1 MSSALESITNSV
13 EQKTQPNTVA
23 NGVNSAVPQ
32 EDVKSI
38 NDTNSNHINKEVDLS
53 TLEQRSL
60 NPERFLYT
68 ELVKAHLGD
77 KAAIVIDTLIGLG
90 RLTARELA
98 QKIPNMKIKLIK
110 TTLVSLI
117 QLRCIRHLDEFT
129 PHGKKMTYYYYNE
142 DGLLILLYSGLIIEE
157 IKNRLPQTEVL
168 DGMDAGIEKSAS
180 RIVQTVISLG
190 SLSLGDYLSSVNPD
204 VDQFEIISTFVK
216 LCEMGFLIPLNK
228 LHYTPI
234 NDLWNLL
241 YDKEYRAIPRNS
253 TLSDLKKRQEAK
265 GKAKIQFLS
274 LMNSS
279 NDLSKILV
287 VDNKTSLRTV
297 KKHIPLTF
305 NLERFLKTRRSKNLI
320 QFAKS
325 RIGITAAL
333 VYKSALR
340 LTEQKSPTL
349 VDPFSYTGL
358 LEDLDEANT
367 FKDER
372 DLGDEKTPGLAF
384 NAVDLAKHL
393 PSDIDLRGSLTGIH
407 KRDKNSN
414 NNNNKRPNETALNNA
429 PKKMKTEDGFLI
441 PSLPDHLIHDA
452 DKMNEAEEDGDEDGD
467 DESHDL
473 DFDEDDNDP
482 HSVVLVNAHLRLLS
496 TSSIPFLRESK
507 PGVFYI
513 PFTKL
518 MPILRSSMYDYII
531 SSTLGPSAM
540 RIRRCVI
547 NNKLASEKV
556 INSTAL
562 MREKDIRSTIAS
574 LVKYNVVE
582 IQEVPRTVDRSAA
595 RAVFLFRSKEDHS
608 YRFMKQNLAWNIA
621 NLLYKKETLK
631 EQNETLLT
639 KANRD
644 DVKGREAELLL
655 PSELN
660 QLKMIKE
667 RELNSYVRITRLLS
681 LWEVYNFI

>member
-1 MSSALESITNSV
+1 MNSALESITNSV
-13 EQKTQPNTVA
+13 EQKPSNTG
-23 NGVNSAVPQ
+23 NGKPVQ
-32 EDVKSI
+32 EDVKAIDSTAQ
-38 NDTNSNHINKEVDLS
+38 NGKQVDLS

-68 ELVKAHLGD
+68 ELVKAHLGE
-77 KAAIVIDTLIGLG
+77 KAAMVIDTLVGLG

-98 QKIPNMKIKLIK
+98 QKIPSMDIKTIK
-110 TTLVSLI
+110 TTLVALI
-117 QLRCIRHLDEFT
+117 QLRCIRHLDET
-129 PHGKKMTYYYYNE
+129 NPHGKRFTYYYYNE
-142 DGLLILLYSGLIIEE
+142 DGLLMLLYSGQIIEE
-157 IKNRLPQTEVL
+157 IKTRLPQTE
-168 DGMDAGIEKSAS
+168 DMNSGREKSAS
-180 RIVQTVISLG
+180 RIVETVLSLG
-190 SLSLGDYLSSVNPD
+190 SLSLDDYLATVDPQ

-234 NDLWNLL
+234 NDLWTML
-241 YDKEYRAIPRNS
+241 YDKEYIAIPRNS

-265 GKAKIQFLS
+265 GKAKIQFLN

-297 KKHIPLTF
+297 KRHIPLTF
-305 NLERFLKTRRSKNLI
+305 NLERFLKTRRTKNLI

-325 RIGITAAL
+325 RTGITSAL
-333 VYKSALR
+333 VYKAALR
-340 LTEQKSPTL
+340 LTEQKSPNL
-349 VDPFSYTGL
+349 VDPFTYTGL
-358 LEDLDEANT
+358 LEDLDEAIT

-372 DLGDEKTPGLAF
+372 DLADEKTPGLTF

-393 PSDIDLRGSLTGIH
+393 PQNIDLRGSLTGIH
-407 KRDKNSN
+407 KRDKNNNTNKRTNENKLN
-414 NNNNKRPNETALNNA
+414 NNP
-429 PKKMKTEDGFLI
+429 PKKLKTEDGFVI
-441 PSLPDHLIHDA
+441 PPLPDHLIHDM
-452 DKMNEAEEDGDEDGD
+452 DKNNEPEDDEDEEDDTN
-467 DESHDL
+467 HDF
-473 DFDEDDNDP
+473 DFDENDDDP
-482 HSVVLVNAHLRLLS
+482 HSVVLVNSHLRLLS
-496 TSSIPFLRESK
+496 TSSVPFLRECK

-518 MPILRSSMYDYII
+518 MPVLRSSMYDYII

-540 RIRRCVI
+540 RIRRCVTD
-547 NNKLASEKV
+547 NKLASEKV

-562 MREKDIRSTIAS
+562 MREKDIRSTISS
-574 LVKYNVVE
+574 LIKYNVLE

-639 KANRD
+639 KTKRE
-644 DVKGREAELLL
+644 DVKGKEAELLL

-660 QLKMIKE
+660 QLKMIRE

-681 LWEVYNFI
+681 LWEVFNFI